1 MNRSFRFDSV
11 MLWYLAR
18 RLALAGVM
26 LFGLVCLTFVIA
38 NVAPSD
44 PAALAAGPDAGR
56 SQIEQARREYGL
68 DKPLPEQFLRYV
80 GDLAQGEFGRSVAT
94 GRSVGR
100 DLGRYFPATL
110 ELCLVA
116 MTIGLA
122 VGIPLGML
130 SALFKDRWLDQLTR
144 IFAVSG
150 IALPP
155 FWFGLL
161 LQLGFATWLG
171 WLPTSGR
178 LGVATE
184 PPEPITG
191 MLLLDSVLRGDAALF
206 WQSASY
212 IILPALVLSLP
223 CLASILRVNRSEM
236 VECLRADY
244 ITAARA
250 HGTVPWRLVAVHA
263 LKNATLPT
271 LAIIGLRW
279 GWMMSSTVLVET
291 VFDWPGTGLYAVSSA
306 IAGDF
311 KPVMGVTLIVGL
323 NFMLANLVVDLL
335 YGVLDPRLR
344 DA

>member
-1 MNRSFRFDSV
+1 MFAYLLRRF
-11 MLWYLAR
+11 
-18 RLALAGVM
+18 ALAGLM
-26 LFGLVCLTFVIA
+26 LFGLICLTFIIA

-44 PAALAAGPDAGR
+44 PAVLAAGPDAGR

-80 GDLAQGEFGRSVAT
+80 TDLARGDFGRSIAT
-94 GRSVGR
+94 GRPVGS
-100 DLGRYFPATL
+100 DLARYFPATL
-110 ELCLVA
+110 ELCLLA
-116 MTIGLA
+116 MAIGLV
-122 VGIPLGML
+122 VGISLGML
-130 SALFKDRWLDQLTR
+130 SALFQDQWLDHITR

-161 LQLGFATWLG
+161 LQLGFAVWLG

-178 LGVATE
+178 IGVSTD
-184 PPEPITG
+184 PGDPITG
-191 MLLLDSVLRGDAALF
+191 MLLVDALLRGNGALF
-206 WQSASY
+206 WQGLSY
-212 IILPALVLSLP
+212 ILLPALVLSLP

-236 VECLRADY
+236 VEALRADY
-244 ITAARA
+244 ITSARA
-250 HGTVPWRLVAVHA
+250 HGVAPWRLVTVHA
-263 LKNATLPT
+263 LKNAMLPT

-291 VFDWPGTGLYAVSSA
+291 VFDWPGIGLYAVSSA

-323 NFMLANLVVDLL
+323 NFMLVNLVVDLL

>member
-1 MNRSFRFDSV
+1 MFA
-11 MLWYLAR
+11 YLLR
-18 RLALAGVM
+18 RCALAGLM
-26 LFGLVCLTFVIA
+26 LFGLICLTFIIA

-44 PAALAAGPDAGR
+44 PAVLAAGPDAGR
-56 SQIEQARREYGL
+56 AQIEQARREYGL

-80 GDLAQGEFGRSVAT
+80 GDLVRGDFGRSIAT
-94 GRSVGR
+94 SRPVGS
-100 DLGRYFPATL
+100 DLARYFPATL
-110 ELCLVA
+110 ELCLLA
-116 MTIGLA
+116 MAIGLV
-122 VGIPLGML
+122 VGISLGML
-130 SALFKDRWLDQLTR
+130 SALFKDRWLDHITR

-161 LQLGFATWLG
+161 LQLGFAVWLG

-178 LGVATE
+178 IGVSTD
-184 PPEPITG
+184 PGDPITG
-191 MLLLDSVLRGDAALF
+191 MLLLDALLRGNGALF
-206 WQSASY
+206 WQGLSY

-236 VECLRADY
+236 VEALRADY
-244 ITAARA
+244 ITSARA
-250 HGTVPWRLVAVHA
+250 HGVAPWRLVTVHA
-263 LKNATLPT
+263 LKNAMLPT

-291 VFDWPGTGLYAVSSA
+291 VFDWPGIGLYAVSSA

-323 NFMLANLVVDLL
+323 NFMLVNLVVDLL

>member
-1 MNRSFRFDSV
+1 MALYLLRRF
-11 MLWYLAR
+11 
-18 RLALAGVM
+18 ALAGLM
-26 LFGLVCLTFVIA
+26 LFGLICLTFTISNIA
-38 NVAPSD
+38 PAD
-44 PAALAAGPDAGR
+44 PAMLAAGPDAGR

-68 DKPLPEQFLRYV
+68 DKPLPVQFLRYV
-80 GDLAQGEFGRSVAT
+80 TDLAHGEFGRSVAS

-100 DLGRYFPATL
+100 DLARYFPATL
-110 ELCLVA
+110 ELCLLA
-116 MTIGLA
+116 MAIGL
-122 VGIPLGML
+122 VFGISLGML
-130 SALFKDRWLDQLTR
+130 SALFKDRWLDHATR

-161 LQLGFATWLG
+161 LQLGFAVWLG

-178 LGVATE
+178 IGVSTD
-184 PPEPITG
+184 PGEPITG
-191 MLLLDSVLRGDAALF
+191 MLLVDTVLRGNATMF
-206 WQSASY
+206 GQSFSY
-212 IILPALVLSLP
+212 ILLPALVLSLP

-236 VECLRADY
+236 VEALRADY
-244 ITAARA
+244 VTAARA
-250 HGTVPWRLVAVHA
+250 HGVSPWRLVTVHA
-263 LKNATLPT
+263 LKNAMLPT

-291 VFDWPGTGLYAVSSA
+291 VFDWPGIGLYAVSSA

-323 NFMLANLVVDLL
+323 NFMLVNLVVDLL

>member
-1 MNRSFRFDSV
+1 MLFYLLRRF
-11 MLWYLAR
+11 
-18 RLALAGVM
+18 ALAGLM
-26 LFGLVCLTFVIA
+26 LFGLICLTFTIA
-38 NVAPSD
+38 NIAPAD
-44 PAALAAGPDAGR
+44 PAVLAAGPDAGR

-68 DKPLPEQFLRYV
+68 DKPLPAQFVRYV
-80 GDLAQGEFGRSVAT
+80 SDLAHGEFGRSVAS

-100 DLGRYFPATL
+100 DLARYFPATL
-110 ELCLVA
+110 ELCLLA
-116 MTIGLA
+116 MTIGL
-122 VGIPLGML
+122 VFGISLGML
-130 SALFKDRWLDQLTR
+130 SALFKDRWLDHVTR

-161 LQLGFATWLG
+161 LQLGFAVWLG

-178 LGVATE
+178 IGVSTE
-184 PPEPITG
+184 PGEPITG
-191 MLLLDSVLRGDAALF
+191 LLLVDAVLRGDAALF
-206 WQSASY
+206 GQSLSY
-212 IILPALVLSLP
+212 ILLPALVLSLP

-236 VECLRADY
+236 VEALRADY
-244 ITAARA
+244 VTAARA
-250 HGTVPWRLVAVHA
+250 HGVSPWRLVTVHA
-263 LKNATLPT
+263 LKNAMLPT

-291 VFDWPGTGLYAVSSA
+291 VFDWPGIGLYAVSSS
-306 IAGDF
+306 ISGDF

-323 NFMLANLVVDLL
+323 NFMLVNLVVDLL

>member
-1 MNRSFRFDSV
+1 
-11 MLWYLAR
+11 MLVYLLR
-18 RLALAGVM
+18 RIALAGLM
-26 LFGLVCLTFVIA
+26 LFGLVCLTFAIA

-56 SQIEQARREYGL
+56 AQIEQVRRDYGL

-80 GDLAQGEFGRSVAT
+80 SDLARGEFGRSVAT

-100 DLGRYFPATL
+100 DLARYFPATL

-116 MTIGLA
+116 MAIGLVA
-122 VGIPLGML
+122 GISLGML
-130 SALFKDRWLDQLTR
+130 SALFKDKWLDHATR

-161 LQLGFATWLG
+161 LQLGFAAWLG

-178 LGVATE
+178 IGVSTD
-184 PPEPITG
+184 PGDPITG
-191 MLLLDSVLRGDAALF
+191 LLLVDSLLRGNGPLF
-206 WQSASY
+206 VQCLSY
-212 IILPALVLSLP
+212 VLLPALVLSLP

-236 VECLRADY
+236 VEALRADY

-250 HGTVPWRLVAVHA
+250 HGVSPWRLVTVHA
-263 LKNATLPT
+263 LKNAMLPT

-291 VFDWPGTGLYAVSSA
+291 VFDWPGIGLYAVSSA

-311 KPVMGVTLIVGL
+311 KPVMGVTLIIGL
-323 NFMLANLVVDLL
+323 NFMLVNLIVDLL

-344 DA
+344 HA

>member
-1 MNRSFRFDSV
+1 MFPYLLRRF
-11 MLWYLAR
+11 
-18 RLALAGVM
+18 ALAGLM
-26 LFGLVCLTFVIA
+26 LFGLICLTFAIA
-38 NVAPSD
+38 NIAPAD

-80 GDLAQGEFGRSVAT
+80 TDLTHGEFGRSVAT

-100 DLGRYFPATL
+100 DLARYFPATL
-110 ELCLVA
+110 ELCLLA
-116 MTIGLA
+116 MTIGLV
-122 VGIPLGML
+122 VGISLGML
-130 SALFKDRWLDQLTR
+130 SALFKDRWLDHATR

-161 LQLGFATWLG
+161 LQLGFAVWLG

-178 LGVATE
+178 IDVSTE
-184 PPEPITG
+184 PGEPITG
-191 MLLLDSVLRGDAALF
+191 LLLFDALLRGDGALF
-206 WQSASY
+206 GQSLAH
-212 IILPALVLSLP
+212 ILLPALVLSLP

-236 VECLRADY
+236 VEALRADY
-244 ITAARA
+244 VIAARA
-250 HGTVPWRLVAVHA
+250 HGVSPWRLVTVHA
-263 LKNATLPT
+263 LKNAMLPT

-291 VFDWPGTGLYAVSSA
+291 VFDWPGIGLYAVSSA

-323 NFMLANLVVDLL
+323 NFMLVNLVIDLL

>member
-1 MNRSFRFDSV
+1 MLFYLLRRF
-11 MLWYLAR
+11 
-18 RLALAGVM
+18 ALAGLM
-26 LFGLVCLTFVIA
+26 LFGLICLTFVIA
-38 NVAPSD
+38 NIAPAD

-56 SQIEQARREYGL
+56 SQIEQVRRDYGL

-80 GDLAQGEFGRSVAT
+80 SDLLHGEFGRSVAT

-100 DLGRYFPATL
+100 DLARYFPATL
-110 ELCLVA
+110 ELCLLA
-116 MTIGLA
+116 MAIGLVA
-122 VGIPLGML
+122 GISLGML
-130 SALFKDRWLDQLTR
+130 SALFKDRWLDHVTR

-161 LQLGFATWLG
+161 MQLGFAVWLG

-178 LGVATE
+178 ISASTE
-184 PPEPITG
+184 LAEPITG
-191 MLLLDSVLRGDAALF
+191 LLLLDALLRGDGALF
-206 WQSASY
+206 GQGLSH

-236 VECLRADY
+236 VEALRADY
-244 ITAARA
+244 VTAARA
-250 HGTVPWRLVAVHA
+250 NGVSPWRLVTVHA
-263 LKNATLPT
+263 LKNAMLPT

-323 NFMLANLVVDLL
+323 NFMLVNLAVDLL